1 MDLRG
6 IQDLLA
12 TVILLG
18 TCGPTGVVP
27 WYESRKLTSGAEAP
41 LIFWSLWRR
50 PGRPAPPFRVLTPC
64 GLALLGSCPSRAWRF
79 LNS

>member
-1 MDLRG
+1 MQNYADGFVFTIVLSQTDDGSWGRPSRMCRKWRMDWHSAVPSANCMDLRG

-27 WYESRKLTSGAEAP
+27 
-41 LIFWSLWRR
+41 
-50 PGRPAPPFRVLTPC
+50 
-64 GLALLGSCPSRAWRF
+64 
-79 LNS
+79 